1 MSYPRSRKAVRNQ
14 PKLPLELYDL
24 STDKGEQ
31 RDVAEQQQGIV
42 QRIERYLKSAR
53 ATSQEYPAEEPSWSY
68 PPLDTGYVK

>member
-14 PKLPLELYDL
+14 RKLPLELYDL

-42 QRIERYLKSAR
+42 QRIERYLNSAR
-53 ATSQEYPAEEPSWSY
+53 ATSQEYPAEEASWSY